1 MQAGLGTCT
10 VKAELAMCIQRTK
23 VSRDSLKK
31 KTKPK
36 NITRIKKKKENK
48 VGEIKERKKKTERKK
63 KEKKEEEEKV
73 TA

>member
-23 VSRDSLKK
+23 VSKDSLKK

-48 VGEIKERKKKTERKK
+48 VGEIKERKKKLREKK
-63 KEKKEEEEKV
+63 KKKKKKKKK
-73 TA
+73 